1 MQVLSVLTHN
11 ISSTKYDIGK
21 NPGLSVLDT
30 LPNTIKEELIYV
42 SFCNLYGS
50 CFRGK
55 NECFALDHALA
66 DIAVNASLL
75 VFILSAL
82 LGYCMIL
89 IYFPVI
95 SCSCGKS
102 CLQHWTSLQELLR
115 HYWSSYPITTMY
127 LYSKVNAV
135 VLLSHC
141 ATLNKMSEVVSFYF
155 WIQDF
160 NECGMIFEHKKCCFG
175 QYRDWKGTALMTISI

>member
-1 MQVLSVLTHN
+1 MMQVLLVLTHN
-11 ISSTKYDIGK
+11 ISSTKYDLGK

-30 LPNTIKEELIYV
+30 LPNSIKEELMHV
-42 SFCNLYGS
+42 SFRNLYGS
-50 CFRGK
+50 CFREK
-55 NECFALDHALA
+55 NECFGLDHALA

-75 VFILSAL
+75 VFILSTL

-127 LYSKVNAV
+127 LYNKVNAV
-135 VLLSHC
+135 VLFSHC
-141 ATLNKMSEVVSFYF
+141 ATLNKMSEVVSFDL
-155 WIQDF
+155 WIHDF
-160 NECGMIFEHKKCCFG
+160 NESGMIFEHKKCCFG
-175 QYRDWKGTALMTISI
+175 QYRD